1 MKSAKEMFE
10 ELGYEKANVINPDG
24 CIDYFVDTNEKN
36 SEIYFDKNF
45 KLITKHYLNSGVA
58 CPITLEELQAI
69 NKQVEEL
76 HWNDTTVNIDI
87 KLDGKKVMEA
97 MRGGNNA

>member
-1 MKSAKEMFE
+1 MKSAKEMFK

-24 CIDYFVDTNEKN
+24 CIDYVDTNEKY

-45 KLITKHYLNSGVA
+45 KLITKHYLNSGLA
-58 CPITLEELQAI
+58 CSITLGELQAI

-76 HWNDTTVNIDI
+76 GW
-87 KLDGKKVMEA
+87 K
-97 MRGGNNA
+97 

>member
-10 ELGYEKANVINPDG
+10 ELGYEKTNVINPDG
-24 CIDYFVDTNEKN
+24 CINYVDTNEKY

-45 KLITKHYLNSGVA
+45 KLITKHYLNSGIA

-76 HWNDTTVNIDI
+76 HWEVD
-87 KLDGKKVMEA
+87 
-97 MRGGNNA
+97 

>member
-1 MKSAKEMFE
+1 MKSAKEMFS
-10 ELGYEKANVINPDG
+10 ELGYKITNVINPDG
-24 CIDYFVDTNEKN
+24 CIDYVNTDEKY

-45 KLITKHYLNSGVA
+45 KMITKHYLNSGVA

-76 HWNDTTVNIDI
+76 GW
-87 KLDGKKVMEA
+87 K
-97 MRGGNNA
+97 

>member
-10 ELGYEKANVINPDG
+10 ELGYEKTTVINPDG
-24 CIDYFVDTNEKN
+24 CIDYINKKKKY

-76 HWNDTTVNIDI
+76 GW
-87 KLDGKKVMEA
+87 K
-97 MRGGNNA
+97 

>member
-10 ELGYEKANVINPDG
+10 ELGYKEVSVIDPDG
-24 CIDYFVDTNEKN
+24 CIDYINTNEKY

-45 KLITKHYLNSGVA
+45 KMITKHYLNSGIA

-76 HWNDTTVNIDI
+76 GWEE
-87 KLDGKKVMEA
+87 K
-97 MRGGNNA
+97 